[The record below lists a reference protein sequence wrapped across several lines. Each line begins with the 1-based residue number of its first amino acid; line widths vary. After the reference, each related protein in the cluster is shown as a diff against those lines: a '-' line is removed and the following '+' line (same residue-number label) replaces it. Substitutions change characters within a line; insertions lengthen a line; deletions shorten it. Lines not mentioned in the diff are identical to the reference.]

1 MLSQYLFFYVKF
13 SYWWLIDWFLFFNR
27 KYMKKMTIIKL
38 LNLNLCQKI
47 MAVSSEIEI
56 IHNFTLYPTVCQK
69 IFMHHIIFY
78 KYRMFGLFWVA
89 IIIPS
94 HHTSNWNKFYFLYY
108 KFGRC
113 RQNKHST
120 TWTIRKTL
128 KIPTPSP
135 FIPSP
140 TSTKSTVGSKLIAKN
155 SKFSWTPTLSLKPES
170 KSTSPPLKTKG
181 VPSCFSSINL
191 V

>member
-1 MLSQYLFFYVKF
+1 M
-13 SYWWLIDWFLFFNR
+13 
-27 KYMKKMTIIKL
+27 IIIL
-38 LNLNLCQKI
+38 
-47 MAVSSEIEI
+47 
-56 IHNFTLYPTVCQK
+56 
-69 IFMHHIIFY
+69 
-78 KYRMFGLFWVA
+78 VA
-89 IIIPS
+89 IYILSRNQKEFVDGSNILIILLI
-94 HHTSNWNKFYFLYY
+94 WNKFYILNY

-140 TSTKSTVGSKLIAKN
+140 TSINSTVGSKLIAKN
-155 SKFSWTPTLSLKPES
+155 SKFSWIQTLSLKPES
-170 KSTSPPLKTKG
+170 KYTSPPLKTKG